1 VESSVSTLTDLL
13 TRAEFLTGVAAGI
26 VGLVIL
32 YAVGPGRNGRASGLW
47 AWLLAGAGVVWIH
60 FQVGRRLSLVLAL
73 AVLGVGGWLLDR
85 TRDRTDHAAWKVV
98 AWASIL
104 LGAYLFSARSGLPAI
119 GWLRVA
125 APTVAVVSAIAI
137 RRWDETD
144 RIQYLGLLFA
154 ISAFGIWTTV
164 PDTEGAR
171 MLLGAALPMAL
182 GTISSIGGS
191 ARGGGAFALTGL
203 ATWIVALGGETRPAS
218 IVGGWACLGLIVAI
232 PLLLPNRSMAHF
244 KPWVVIAI
252 HTGVVVVAARVIG
265 LQESLAVALAGVSI
279 LILAIVIAVAVL
291 GRQAHEP

>member
-1 VESSVSTLTDLL
+1 MESSVSTLTDLL
-13 TRAEFLTGVAAGI
+13 TRAEFLTGVGAGI
-26 VGLVIL
+26 VALMIL
-32 YAVGPGRNGRASGLW
+32 YAFGPLRNHRAGGLW

-85 TRDRTDHAAWKVV
+85 TRGRTDHAAWKVV
-98 AWASIL
+98 AWVSIL
-104 LGAYLFSARSGLPAI
+104 VGAYLFSARSGLPAM

-125 APTVAVVSAIAI
+125 APTVAVVSALAI

-144 RIQYLGLLFA
+144 RIQYLGMLFA
-154 ISAFGIWTTV
+154 ISAFGIWATV

-182 GTISSIGGS
+182 GTFSSIGGS
-191 ARGGGAFALTGL
+191 ARGGGAFAITGL
-203 ATWIVALGGETRPAS
+203 AAWIVALGGETRPAS
-218 IVGGWACLGLIVAI
+218 IVGGWACLGLIVAV
-232 PLLLPNRSMAHF
+232 PLILPNRSIARL

-279 LILAIVIAVAVL
+279 LILAVVIAVAVL
-291 GRQAHEP
+291 GRQAHES